1 MNETEIAE
9 MKLAMT
15 HMEADMADMKAQM
28 PERQHEQEAFIK
40 VSRMIRLIVFF
51 VYFILQK

>member
-1 MNETEIAE
+1 MSGIEIAE
-9 MKLAMT
+9 MKLAM
-15 HMEADMADMKAQM
+15 ANMKAQIA
-28 PERQHEQEAFIK
+28 ERQHEQEAFIK